1 MACSNEL
8 KKEMYD
14 ELKKYIAEVKEKNGA
29 LITVLHK
36 GQEIFGYLPQEVQEF
51 IAKELGLPIAKVY
64 GVVSF
69 YHFFSMVPKGKYPV
83 SVCMGTACYVRG
95 AEKVL
100 NSIKNYLGIDVGET
114 TEDGLFS
121 LDALRCVGACGLAP
135 VVLIGKDVYGKENVK
150 DMKKILEK
158 YRKQESK

>member
-1 MACSNEL
+1 MLCKNIL
-8 KKEMYD
+8 KEEGFHK
-14 ELKKYIAEVKEKNGA
+14 LQIYIDGLEEKDGA
-29 LITVLHK
+29 LISVLHQA
-36 GQEIFGYLPQEVQEF
+36 QEIFGYLPEEVQEYV
-51 IAKELGLPIAKVY
+51 AKNLNIPISKVY

-69 YHFFSMVPKGKYPV
+69 YQFFTMVPKGKYPI

-100 NSIKNYLGIDVGET
+100 DSIKNYLGINMGET

-121 LDALRCVGACGLAP
+121 LDTLRCVGACGMAP
-135 VVLIGKDVYGKENVK
+135 VVIVGKDVYGKEDVQ

-158 YRKQESK
+158 YRNLEK